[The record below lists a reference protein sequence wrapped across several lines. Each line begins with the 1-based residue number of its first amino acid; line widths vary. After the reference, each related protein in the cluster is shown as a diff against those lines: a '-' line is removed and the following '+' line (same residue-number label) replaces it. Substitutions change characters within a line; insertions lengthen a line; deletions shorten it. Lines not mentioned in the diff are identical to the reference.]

1 MSRRRPEGERRRI
14 GTQKTRD
21 RFFGQRFDWKAGMHC
36 VTLAHAHLR
45 NMGKR
50 PPKLPKVTSP
60 DEARAALKERGWN
73 SVTAMLDDLLERI
86 PPAMMRTGDI
96 GVVEGSE
103 GFESVVI
110 LLGPRKVLGW
120 HPSGAEVVI
129 YDTGLDVLDGA
140 WRAI

>member
-1 MSRRRPEGERRRI
+1 MKPEGERRRV

-21 RFFGQRFDWKAGMHC
+21 QFFGERFDWAKGMHC
-36 VTLAHAHLR
+36 VKLAHAHLR

-50 PPKLPKVTSP
+50 PRNLPTVKSP
-60 DEARAALKERGWN
+60 EQAQEALAERGWS
-73 SVTAMLDDLLERI
+73 SVADMLDELLERI

-120 HPSGAEVVI
+120 LPDGAEVVI
-129 YDTGLDVLDGA
+129 YDTGLDALGGA
-140 WRAI
+140 WRVL